1 MRFFATLHAA
11 ALRFQSRNG
20 RFYQGKLRT
29 RASITNSFLSCAVV
43 AYNIIVNVAGYVLVQ
58 PVVRGIQSQGVIA
71 NVKHYVRL
79 RAHSTTDTWHYS
91 F

>member
-43 AYNIIVNVAGYVLVQ
+43 AYNIIVNVAGYV
-58 PVVRGIQSQGVIA
+58 
-71 NVKHYVRL
+71 
-79 RAHSTTDTWHYS
+79 W
-91 F
+91 

>member
-29 RASITNSFLSCAVV
+29 RASITDSFLSCAVV
-43 AYNIIVNVAGYVLVQ
+43 AYIIVNVAGYVLVQ

-71 NVKHYVRL
+71 NVKHYVR
-79 RAHSTTDTWHYS
+79 AHSTTDTWHYS